1 MRAAWLRTGTR
12 EAGVLSGRENQGP
25 SLASTLPNRT
35 NDSSPRVSTLCF
47 RLLRAAR
54 RWLYLASLKQC
65 KTSPGASV
73 WTLQTGH
80 DQDTMAAKS
89 SKTLYCTRIDPNKLQ
104 LLCSDTEMDMP
115 GGKDAKDAASIL
127 CRLLEQSTMKTFTG
141 PQQPLHFLVPV
152 PNPTPILNLHRK
164 QRTSLFNVTFHSN
177 RSVISQ

>member
-1 MRAAWLRTGTR
+1 MWCGAGTTPSGLILVDAFRSLCSAEMRAAWLRTGTR

-89 SKTLYCTRIDPNKLQ
+89 SKPSTVQELTQTNSSCYAVTLRWTCQEERTLKMLLPFSAGFWNKVQ
-104 LLCSDTEMDMP
+104 
-115 GGKDAKDAASIL
+115 
-127 CRLLEQSTMKTFTG
+127 
-141 PQQPLHFLVPV
+141 
-152 PNPTPILNLHRK
+152 
-164 QRTSLFNVTFHSN
+164 
-177 RSVISQ
+177 